1 RNLAGNRSEPPGNRK
16 VSRPVR
22 NVRGRHCYKTL
33 LDGHWSG
40 FRKRR
45 GIVNK
50 LVALALVIGIFAPPS
65 LLFAQDAPGPLTRA
79 ESIAYHACLRAA
91 WVDDYC
97 RSRSFGFL
105 SSSYD
110 TCLISNGVQVVPVRG
125 YGIWAKDR
133 CWALA
138 RVGVVA
144 K

>member
-1 RNLAGNRSEPPGNRK
+1 M
-16 VSRPVR
+16 
-22 NVRGRHCYKTL
+22 
-33 LDGHWSG
+33 
-40 FRKRR
+40 
-45 GIVNK
+45 NK
-50 LVALALVIGIFAPPS
+50 LLALALAVVGVLASLSS
-65 LLFAQDAPGPLTRA
+65 LLAQDTLGPLTRA

-110 TCLISNGVQVVPVRG
+110 TCLTANGVYEVPVRG
-125 YGIWAKDR
+125 YGIWSKDR

-138 RVGVVA
+138 RIGVRPPEPVVA